1 MKTVQNID
9 TASNTRPHIAD
20 NAARVPKV
28 ALFTDS
34 DVFAGTERH
43 VLDLAEGLRDLGAFV
58 QVACPSPAP
67 LAEISRGREI
77 PVLAIPKGGLMDW
90 VAIRKLRA
98 LFRSGELDLVH
109 AHNGRTALSSV
120 LAKSWAGT
128 GCCIFTQHFVEPGRL
143 KCGRIQRGVK
153 ALVHRFVNRRID
165 RFIAISAAVRDAMV
179 ARADAALER
188 ITLVPNGIPKPDIA
202 SFPSPAAMRSQLGIE
217 ESAPLVVCVARLEVE
232 KDIPSL
238 IEAIGYLVTF
248 HPGIRCAIV
257 GDGSLREELERQI
270 EASKLKRNIIL
281 TGFRADAM
289 AVVNAG
295 DVFVLPSL
303 AEPFGLAV
311 VEAMALGK
319 PVVATG
325 SGGPLEIVVQQETG
339 ILVPVSNPRA
349 LADAMR
355 RVLQSPIEAALMG
368 RAGRCR
374 MEEHYSQS
382 RMSREIA
389 AVYESAMMAAEPK
402 N

>member
-179 ARADAALER
+179 ARVDSAPVPINNVRSSGTSARACATSAAR
-188 ITLVPNGIPKPDIA
+188 SDSSRRAA
-202 SFPSPAAMRSQLGIE
+202 SPVDPVTTMPHAPAA
-217 ESAPLVVCVARLEVE
+217 
-232 KDIPSL
+232 
-238 IEAIGYLVTF
+238 
-248 HPGIRCAIV
+248 RCARMF
-257 GDGSLREELERQI
+257 RENVSR
-270 EASKLKRNIIL
+270 S
-281 TGFRADAM
+281 TSP
-289 AVVNAG
+289 
-295 DVFVLPSL
+295 VLPN
-303 AEPFGLAV
+303 V
-311 VEAMALGK
+311 VTTGARK
-319 PVVATG
+319 P
-325 SGGPLEIVVQQETG
+325 
-339 ILVPVSNPRA
+339 
-349 LADAMR
+349 R
-355 RVLQSPIEAALMG
+355 RLITV
-368 RAGRCR
+368 R
-374 MEEHYSQS
+374 
-382 RMSREIA
+382 
-389 AVYESAMMAAEPK
+389 
-402 N
+402 